1 MFFLEDS
8 LTKLPD
14 LKGNIGVDESFIE
27 SFENVPKIQIYSSRE
42 VEQHMQQ
49 INDCISNLNQDWEK
63 RVDSVCFF
71 FRSFSSLKTN

>member
-8 LTKLPD
+8 LTQLPD
-14 LKGNIGVDESFIE
+14 LKGNIGVDESLFME

-49 INDCISNLNQDWEK
+49 INDCIGNPNQDWEK

-71 FRSFSSLKTN
+71 FFPI